1 MAVSTHSAPTDER
14 AGGPGRPAGA
24 SRRRRPV
31 AVASTRPLTAAQRM
45 ARRVPLL
52 PALVITIV
60 VTQLPFLVTIYYS
73 LQDWNLQRPD
83 DRRFAGLSN
92 YTQAFSDARF
102 RDAAVNTV
110 AITASAVLVSML
122 LGVCFALLLDRRFLG
137 RGIVRTMLISPF
149 LIMPVAAALLWKYA
163 FFNPTFGLL
172 DALPGLHGI
181 DWVSRFPKAAIV
193 TTLVWQWTPF
203 MMLVVLA
210 GLQGQSNESL
220 EAARVD
226 GAGAWQTFRFITFPH
241 LRQYI
246 ELGLLLGS
254 IYLVQTFDAIFSI
267 TRGGPGT
274 ATTNLPYYLYQSA
287 FNQTEIGYAA
297 ALGVVTV
304 VATIIVSTFAL
315 RVVSSL
321 FSGSDVMAR

>member
-1 MAVSTHSAPTDER
+1 VSVAAHSRTGTEPV
-14 AGGPGRPAGA
+14 AGGPSPRA
-24 SRRRRPV
+24 RRRRAP
-31 AVASTRPLTAAQRM
+31 APGPGRTLTAAQRM
-45 ARRVPLL
+45 ARRAPLL
-52 PALVITIV
+52 PALVITVV

-83 DRRFAGLSN
+83 DRHFAGLSN
-92 YTQAFSDARF
+92 YTKAVTDSRF

-110 AITASAVLVSML
+110 TMTAGAVVISML
-122 LGVCFALLLDRRFLG
+122 LGLCCAVLLDRKFFG
-137 RGIVRTMLISPF
+137 RGLVRTLLISPF

-172 DALPGLHGI
+172 DALPGLDGV
-181 DWVSRFPKAAIV
+181 DWVSRFPKAAII

-203 MMLVVLA
+203 MMLIVLA
-210 GLQGQSNESL
+210 GLQGQSTESL
-220 EAARVD
+220 EAAKVD
-226 GAGAWQTFRFITFPH
+226 GAGPWQTFRYITFPH

-267 TRGGPGT
+267 SRGGPGT
-274 ATTNLPYYLYQSA
+274 STTNLPYYLYQSA
-287 FNQTEIGYAA
+287 FNQTEVGYAA

-321 FSGSDVMAR
+321 FAGSDVMTR

>member
-1 MAVSTHSAPTDER
+1 MTLTASTPADER
-14 AGGPGRPAGA
+14 PPRTRRSG
-24 SRRRRPV
+24 RRRP
-31 AVASTRPLTAAQRM
+31 APTAEPSRPLTSAQRM
-45 ARRVPLL
+45 VRRIPLL

-60 VTQLPFLVTIYYS
+60 VTQLPFLVTLWYS

-83 DRRFAGLSN
+83 ERGFVWLRN
-92 YTQAFSDARF
+92 YTDAFTDSRF
-102 RDAAVNTV
+102 RDAALNTV
-110 AITASAVLVSML
+110 TITAGAVIISMV
-122 LGVCFALLLDRRFLG
+122 LGLGCALLLDRKFFG
-137 RGIVRTMLISPF
+137 RGVVRTMLISPF

-163 FFNPTFGLL
+163 MFNPTFGLL
-172 DALPGLHGI
+172 DALPGLDGI
-181 DWVSRFPKAAIV
+181 DWVSRFPKASIIS
-193 TTLVWQWTPF
+193 TLVWQWTPF
-203 MMLVVLA
+203 MMLITLA
-210 GLQGQSNESL
+210 GLQSQPGDAL
-220 EAARVD
+220 EAAKVD
-226 GAGAWQTFRFITFPH
+226 GASAWQTFRWITFPH

-304 VATIIVSTFAL
+304 VGTILVSTFAL

-321 FSGSDVMAR
+321 FTGSDVMAK

>member
-1 MAVSTHSAPTDER
+1 MTLTASTPADER
-14 AGGPGRPAGA
+14 PPRTRRSARRKPPAVP
-24 SRRRRPV
+24 S
-31 AVASTRPLTAAQRM
+31 RPLTAAQRM

-60 VTQLPFLVTIYYS
+60 VTQLPFVATLYYS

-83 DRRFAGLSN
+83 QRSFVWLQN
-92 YTQAFSDARF
+92 YADAFSDSRF
-102 RDAAVNTV
+102 RDAAINTV
-110 AITASAVLVSML
+110 TITAGAVIISMIIG
-122 LGVCFALLLDRRFLG
+122 LGCAILLDRKFVG
-137 RGIVRTMLISPF
+137 RGLVRTMLISPF

-163 FFNPTFGLL
+163 MFNPTFGLL
-172 DALPGLHGI
+172 DALPGLDGI
-181 DWVSRFPKAAIV
+181 DWVSRFPKASIIA
-193 TTLVWQWTPF
+193 TLVWQWSPF
-203 MMLVVLA
+203 MMLITLA
-210 GLQGQSNESL
+210 GLQGQST
-220 EAARVD
+220 EALQAAKVD
-226 GAGAWQTFRFITFPH
+226 GANAFQIFRFITFPH

-274 ATTNLPYYLYQSA
+274 ATTTLPYYLYQSA

-304 VATIIVSTFAL
+304 IGTIIVSSFAL

-321 FSGSDVMAR
+321 FTGSDVMAK